1 MSVTKTANVNARIQQ
16 SIKTDAEAILTR
28 MGIPRSVAI
37 DMFYRQIILHNGI
50 PFPLTIP
57 REVPIRDQMS
67 EAQFNKMMAT
77 GLEQA
82 KVDDAYDVDEV
93 FEEDEDDID
102 YEFAELEAREFKHIL
117 KLARKYNKL

>member
-1 MSVTKTANVNARIQQ
+1 MAMTKTANVNARIQQ
-16 SIKTDAEAILTR
+16 DIKTDAEAILTR

-57 REVPIRDQMS
+57 RDVPVRDQMS
-67 EAQFNKMMAT
+67 DAQFNKMMAA

-82 KVDDAYDVDEV
+82 RNDDAYDMDEV
-93 FEEDEDDID
+93 FDELM
-102 YEFAELEAREFKHIL
+102 EGL
-117 KLARKYNKL
+117 

>member
-1 MSVTKTANVNARIQQ
+1 MSANKTANVSARIQQ
-16 SIKTDAEAILTR
+16 SVKTDAEAILAK

-57 REVPIRDQMS
+57 KVAPSRDQLTCM
-67 EAQFNKMMAT
+67 EFNKIMAT

-82 KVDDAYDVDEV
+82 KADYAQDADEV
-93 FEEDEDDID
+93 FDELT
-102 YEFAELEAREFKHIL
+102 EGL
-117 KLARKYNKL
+117 

>member
-1 MSVTKTANVNARIQQ
+1 MAMTKTANVNARIQQ
-16 SIKTDAEAILTR
+16 NIKTDAEAILTR

-57 REVPIRDQMS
+57 RDVPVRDQMS
-67 EAQFNKMMAT
+67 DAQFNKMMAA

-82 KVDDAYDVDEV
+82 RNDDAYDMDEV
-93 FEEDEDDID
+93 FDELM
-102 YEFAELEAREFKHIL
+102 EGL
-117 KLARKYNKL
+117 

>member
-1 MSVTKTANVNARIQQ
+1 MAMTKTANVNARIQQ
-16 SIKTDAEAILTR
+16 KIKTDAEAILTR

-57 REVPIRDQMS
+57 RDVPVRDQMS
-67 EAQFNKMMAT
+67 DAQFNKMMAA

-82 KVDDAYDVDEV
+82 RNDDAYDMDEV
-93 FEEDEDDID
+93 FDELM
-102 YEFAELEAREFKHIL
+102 EGL
-117 KLARKYNKL
+117 

>member
-1 MSVTKTANVNARIQQ
+1 MSVNKTANVNARIQQ
-16 SIKTDAEAILTR
+16 SVKTDAEAILAK

-57 REVPIRDQMS
+57 RTVPSRDLIS
-67 EAQFNKMMAT
+67 DKEFNKMMAT

-82 KVDDAYDVDEV
+82 KAGDAQDVDEV
-93 FEEDEDDID
+93 FDELT
-102 YEFAELEAREFKHIL
+102 EGL
-117 KLARKYNKL
+117 

>member
-1 MSVTKTANVNARIQQ
+1 MAVTKTANVNARIQQ
-16 SIKTDAEAILTR
+16 DVKTDAEAILTR

-57 REVPIRDQMS
+57 KEVPVRDQMTD
-67 EAQFNKMMAT
+67 AQFNRMMAT

-82 KVDDAYDVDEV
+82 KNDDAYDVDEV
-93 FEEDEDDID
+93 FDELM
-102 YEFAELEAREFKHIL
+102 EGL
-117 KLARKYNKL
+117 